1 MARVNTASRECVNS
15 AKMSALVAVVVE
27 EENAAPQFMMVH
39 VARGV
44 FVNHVKNLLLQL
56 KSAIMLL
63 TVKMAN
69 AANLLFAFPF
79 PISQSH
85 SSRPRPQDQ
94 EFVVT
99 AIALRIGNV

>member
-1 MARVNTASRECVNS
+1 
-15 AKMSALVAVVVE
+15 MSALVAVVVE
-27 EENAAPQFMMVH
+27 EENAAPQFTMVH

>member
-1 MARVNTASRECVNS
+1 MARVNTATRECVNS
-15 AKMSALVAVVVE
+15 AKMSALVAVAVE

-44 FVNHVKNLLLQL
+44 FVNHVKNLLLLLQL

-69 AANLLFAFPF
+69 AANL
-79 PISQSH
+79 
-85 SSRPRPQDQ
+85 
-94 EFVVT
+94 
-99 AIALRIGNV
+99 

>member
-15 AKMSALVAVVVE
+15 AKMSALVAVAVE

-69 AANLLFAFPF
+69 AANL
-79 PISQSH
+79 
-85 SSRPRPQDQ
+85 
-94 EFVVT
+94 
-99 AIALRIGNV
+99 

>member
-1 MARVNTASRECVNS
+1 MNS
-15 AKMSALVAVVVE
+15 AKMSALVAVDVE
-27 EENAAPQFMMVH
+27 VENAAPQFTMVH

-44 FVNHVKNLLLQL
+44 FVNYVKNLLLLLQL